1 MLYYLPSFSNF
12 VKPLPCINNEFTGAL
27 IKGTDIVWLTFPR
40 YDSPSVF
47 SSILDPQRGGHFFIS
62 GEVAK
67 QEYLVPNVLLTT
79 LKDGSEITDLLLHG
93 EHGLV
98 RKIVAKNPLKVSIL
112 PVFNYGKSPATIERL
127 SDKIFKFSNPESSE
141 FLEVHLLF
149 DKLDQI
155 SENSWTVYGEGY
167 IYMGYFKDDRFGIF
181 GRRQL
186 KFDVA
191 RGFERT
197 IAYWRNTMKRGRS
210 KGKIAEIEIEGYT
223 GDQLLEAYQTSV
235 GILLGLLYNPTGAI
249 VAAPTTS
256 LPEVEG
262 GSRNWDYRFAW
273 VRDSSIVA
281 EALISAGFSA
291 EARRIIE
298 FFSRMVS
305 FTSKPFIYPLYSIDG
320 SVPPKEEE
328 IPWLSGYENSKP
340 VRIGNAAAGQL
351 QLDLEG
357 FFLDAFFKYYEATG
371 DENYIRS
378 HLDVIEYIAD
388 WVSENWKLEDVGIWE
403 ERGVQG
409 HYIHSKVMMWVAL
422 DRAGKLMN
430 AIGKENPWK
439 ETRHEIKEWVLKN
452 GVSNGIFVKK
462 VGSNEVDAALL
473 TLPIYGFIDV
483 QDETFLNTLRE
494 IENQLLYKGQLKR
507 YKRDFLGE
515 AKYPFVLA
523 SLWLA
528 RVYIRLGRI
537 QEAKNIIKGILD
549 ATQGIYLVGEHI
561 DPDRKEFTGNYPQAF
576 AQANLILA
584 LDELAE
590 AEKKEDKS

>member
-1 MLYYLPSFSNF
+1 
-12 VKPLPCINNEFTGAL
+12 
-27 IKGTDIVWLTFPR
+27 
-40 YDSPSVF
+40 
-47 SSILDPQRGGHFFIS
+47 
-62 GEVAK
+62 
-67 QEYLVPNVLLTT
+67 
-79 LKDGSEITDLLLHG
+79 
-93 EHGLV
+93 
-98 RKIVAKNPLKVSIL
+98 
-112 PVFNYGKSPATIERL
+112 
-127 SDKIFKFSNPESSE
+127 
-141 FLEVHLLF
+141 
-149 DKLDQI
+149 
-155 SENSWTVYGEGY
+155 
-167 IYMGYFKDDRFGIF
+167 
-181 GRRQL
+181 
-186 KFDVA
+186 
-191 RGFERT
+191 
-197 IAYWRNTMKRGRS
+197 MKRGRS

-439 ETRHEIKEWVLKN
+439 ETRHEIKEWVLQ
-452 GVSNGIFVKK
+452 
-462 VGSNEVDAALL
+462 NE
-473 TLPIYGFIDV
+473 
-483 QDETFLNTLRE
+483 
-494 IENQLLYKGQLKR
+494 
-507 YKRDFLGE
+507 
-515 AKYPFVLA
+515 
-523 SLWLA
+523 S
-528 RVYIRLGRI
+528 
-537 QEAKNIIKGILD
+537 
-549 ATQGIYLVGEHI
+549 
-561 DPDRKEFTGNYPQAF
+561 RK
-576 AQANLILA
+576 
-584 LDELAE
+584 
-590 AEKKEDKS
+590 